1 MKEYSIEL
9 IDCFRVIWKRKILI
23 IVGTLVCLVAG
34 GIVNLRLPEIYRAE
48 ALISIGKTVN
58 SRSVSLSPSFALVD
72 TPKYL
77 AESIPAEYGLNT
89 EEALK
94 YPLKVEVVRDP
105 SMIKVIQE
113 GPDRRRVGEL
123 LKGVVNRLIGNHL
136 RKTESS
142 IQPYRIHIENLEADI
157 KAFQKSVAQME
168 AQLEEWRS
176 EKMNIEK
183 TDPAAVVSLQNTLW
197 DRETDLKN
205 IQKGLLSYR
214 SFVDNLKEYKTK
226 VVGGVKAGKTPVK
239 PKKKLNVIIGG
250 VVGLTMSLF
259 LALFIEYLGK
269 VREREREKEEKKKDD
284 SVLA

>member
-9 IDCFRVIWKRKILI
+9 FGSLRVIWKRKILI
-23 IVGTLVCLVAG
+23 FVGTLVCMVAG

-94 YPLKVEVVRDP
+94 YPLKAEVVRAP

-113 GPDRRRVGEL
+113 GPDRRRVGKL
-123 LKGVVNRLIGNHL
+123 LKGVVNKLIGNHL

-157 KAFQKSVAQME
+157 KEFQKSVAQME

-183 TDPAAVVSLQNTLW
+183 TDPAAVVSLQQTLW
-197 DRETDLKN
+197 NRETDLRN
-205 IQKGLLSYR
+205 IQKDLLSYR

-226 VVGGVKAGKTPVK
+226 VVGGVKTKKNPVK
-239 PKKKLNVIIGG
+239 PKKKLNVMIGG

-259 LALFIEYLGK
+259 LAFFIGYLGK
-269 VREREREKEEKKKDD
+269 VREREKEEKKNGD
-284 SVLA
+284 SV